1 MIICIWLHII
11 TFTCTKLFPIL
22 LEIVDL
28 YGCMIIFGTGSTLG
42 AIFVVFV
49 LEETA
54 GKSLD
59 DVELNMAADNQ
70 RNSISKS

>member
-1 MIICIWLHII
+1 
-11 TFTCTKLFPIL
+11 
-22 LEIVDL
+22 
-28 YGCMIIFGTGSTLG
+28 MIIFGTGSTLS

-49 LEETA
+49 LDETA

-70 RNSISKS
+70 RNSISKSWWFLYYSKTIKYYVFDIQRKKVS